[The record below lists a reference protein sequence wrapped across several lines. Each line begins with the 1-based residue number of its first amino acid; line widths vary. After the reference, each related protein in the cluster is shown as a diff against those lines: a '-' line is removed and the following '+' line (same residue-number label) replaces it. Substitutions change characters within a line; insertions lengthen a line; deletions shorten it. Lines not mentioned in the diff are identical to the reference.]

1 MTFPGKRLGYPPNRS
16 QFHNYISA
24 GKALNTQ
31 ETKAQDPQH
40 SSTGCGCQPTDEEML
55 RSLDAVIDGFAKTDG
70 ALIPILQ
77 TAQNLFGYLP
87 VEVLK
92 HISLRLKISYSEVT
106 GVVSFY
112 SFFSTVP
119 RGKHVIRVCLGTA
132 CYVRGGK
139 EVLEAFK
146 KNLKINVGETTPDRM
161 FSLEVGR
168 CFGAC
173 GLAPVA
179 MIDEDVHQRVK
190 SAKIREMISQY
201 QHEGEDVKEAR

>member
-1 MTFPGKRLGYPPNRS
+1 MSQEIKSPMPEESCLGRA
-16 QFHNYISA
+16 F
-24 GKALNTQ
+24 
-31 ETKAQDPQH
+31 
-40 SSTGCGCQPTDEEML
+40 TDEEMIQ
-55 RSLDAVIDGFAKTDG
+55 SLDAVIDGFTGVDG

-77 TAQNLFGYLP
+77 SAQNLFGYLP
-87 VEVLK
+87 QNVLK
-92 HISLRLKISYSEVT
+92 HISQRLNLPYSEVT
-106 GVVSFY
+106 GVVTFY
-112 SFFSTVP
+112 SFFSTQP

-146 KNLKINVGETTPDRM
+146 KNLKINVGETTGDRL

-179 MIDEDVHQRVK
+179 VIDGDVHQRVK
-190 SAKIREMISQY
+190 PAKIREILSQY
-201 QHEGEDVKEAR
+201 QSEGEDVKEARS